1 MAIIDTSQGKSD
13 STSELVDASV
23 PDEVTAAAEPTK
35 PRGFFG
41 RRWKTFTDMPW
52 LVRLSTLWLLIVVF
66 GAIYAKVDTCL
77 LYTSPS
83 PRDATLSR
91 MPSSA

>member
-1 MAIIDTSQGKSD
+1 MSPKEKLRFNRQYNKHLQTLKLQGKSD
-13 STSELVDASV
+13 KTIDVYSRAVRRLVARFDKC
-23 PDEVTAAAEPTK
+23 PD
-35 PRGFFG
+35 
-41 RRWKTFTDMPW
+41 
-52 LVRLSTLWLLIVVF
+52 RLSRKQLALHF
-66 GAIYAKVDTCL
+66 SCL